1 MDGLGPLVVLQEFLE
16 GRIAQQ
22 LHRPGEVALEGGGQP
37 GGIFGDVAFRNP
49 FGELLPRVAAHVLFD
64 TPQAFHQHVDVVG
77 AVHVLPDV
85 LDHLRQGNRIA
96 AGRFDLEVRGVLEIV
111 DQRAVEAVE
120 DRKVALVDGFAL
132 ARAPPQHLLPQDA
145 GLHRA
150 QEHDELQRRDVHARG
165 EHVHRHHHLGIRPVA
180 EFPDALQ
187 RAVHAG
193 TPRDLLHEPVALVED
208 LPADAHQ
215 LVGVRHVRQVVHR
228 EDQDLREA
236 PRLRLVPVGVL
247 GDFLDDLLVAVG
259 HRDGPLDLFGREGA
273 VVLEVVQ
280 NLRAGRGI
288 DHPHQF
294 ALFQERAVHAHPG
307 GDLDGLVLDQEAVPD
322 GLIDAVA
329 IDGIAEHR
337 HRVRGGRGRQPHLHR
352 VEMPDGVA
360 PQADV
365 AGGVAAVAFIGDDQV
380 EGVDRDVEPVGV
392 VFHVRIA
399 RRLLEGVLPPEQVDR
414 HPLDGRDIDER
425 MAGLW
430 IGQIAVGQQ
439 LGVERV
445 VVAKIILL
453 EALAVDLVF
462 LGELVALR
470 RVEGRELPHG
480 LGGQRLA
487 VHQEQDALGQPRFQ
501 HPVDGGH
508 RGEGLARPRRH
519 GHEDLPLA
527 VHQVG
532 LHRRDAVGLVAPQ
545 PGDLLHRGVEQ
556 PFPRRTQAAAE
567 ELLHRVRRMEMA
579 QVAGHPLGIARV
591 EEPDDLAVRGIEER
605 NPQAVPE
612 PGTVRGPGGIALGL
626 LQHVLGIDPD
636 LLGLD
641 DPQQLPV
648 HEKRVVRR
656 AVLGRVLR
664 HGDPVELAGIQ
675 ALPER
680 HDLPRRPH
688 VAQPRI
694 DPLLPCLPFQFGHS
708 GPWGTRTY
716 KSARL

>member
-1 MDGLGPLVVLQEFLE
+1 M
-16 GRIAQQ
+16 
-22 LHRPGEVALEGGGQP
+22 
-37 GGIFGDVAFRNP
+37 
-49 FGELLPRVAAHVLFD
+49 
-64 TPQAFHQHVDVVG
+64 
-77 AVHVLPDV
+77 
-85 LDHLRQGNRIA
+85 
-96 AGRFDLEVRGVLEIV
+96 
-111 DQRAVEAVE
+111 
-120 DRKVALVDGFAL
+120 
-132 ARAPPQHLLPQDA
+132 
-145 GLHRA
+145 
-150 QEHDELQRRDVHARG
+150 
-165 EHVHRHHHLGIRPVA
+165 
-180 EFPDALQ
+180 
-187 RAVHAG
+187 
-193 TPRDLLHEPVALVED
+193 
-208 LPADAHQ
+208 
-215 LVGVRHVRQVVHR
+215 
-228 EDQDLREA
+228 
-236 PRLRLVPVGVL
+236 PVGVL

-259 HRDGPLDLFGREGA
+259 HRDGPFDLFGREGT
-273 VVLEVVQ
+273 VVLEMVQ
-280 NLRAGRGI
+280 NLRAGRGV
-288 DHPHQF
+288 DHADKF
-294 ALFQERAVHAHPG
+294 ALFQECAVHAHLG
-307 GDLDGLVLDQEAVPD
+307 GDLDGLVLHQEAVPD
-322 GLIDAVA
+322 GLIDSVAV
-329 IDGIAEHR
+329 DGIAEHR

-352 VEMPDGVA
+352 VEVPDGVA

-380 EGVDRDVEPVGV
+380 EGVDRNVEPVGV
-392 VFHVRIA
+392 VFHVRVA
-399 RRLLEGVLPPEQVDR
+399 GRLREGVLPPEQVDR
-414 HPLDGRDIDER
+414 HPLDGRDVDER
-425 MAGLW
+425 MAGLR
-430 IGQIAVGQQ
+430 IGQVAVGQQ

-445 VVAKIILL
+445 VVAEIVLL
-453 EALAVDLVF
+453 EALAIDLVF
-462 LGELVALR
+462 LDELVALG

-487 VHQEQDALGQPRFQ
+487 VHQKQDALGQPRFQ

-556 PFPRRTQAAAE
+556 PFPGRIQVAAE
-567 ELLHRVRRMEMA
+567 ELLQRVRHVEVT

-605 NPQAVPE
+605 NPQAIPE
-612 PGTVRGPGGIALGL
+612 PGPVRGPGGIALGL

-648 HEKRVVRR
+648 HEKRVVGRP
-656 AVLGRVLR
+656 VCGRVLR
-664 HGDPVELAGIQ
+664 HRDPMELAGIQ

-680 HDLPRRPH
+680 DDLPRRPH